1 MLVSDAVVEAGAV
14 VSTVTVSVLAL
25 DCTLPAASVCVKL
38 KMYTPSAS
46 AALLAPSGVHV
57 TALPVPVMLASPP
70 FRVNALP
77 SFVTVT
83 ATVDPLSAVT
93 PSTGATLVT
102 RSPLVPESVL
112 VSDAVVEVGAVL
124 STVNALAELVVVTF
138 PATSVSTIVYVTA
151 PFPVRF
157 ATVPVHEAPLP
168 VRVTVGVPAPLNV
181 TTGATDRLS
190 LDVTLIVTDA
200 LDANGPVP
208 DDPSRNVTALAVGAV
223 LSTVSVDEVPVW
235 VLLSL
240 ESATTTSSLTRT
252 ALALN
257 DVTALLPETV
267 VPDTE
272 ISVPSVSVTA
282 ALVISVVAAVSEY
295 WRSVALCIEG
305 DVPPIVP
312 AKVSVSPS
320 FTDVCV
326 PGAARVGVDE
336 AVARTIPAGTSNPA
350 TSAHAATSLTIPSI
364 TPLPV
369 SAFNAGLS
377 ARLVPDAPCD
387 ESRRWFPQDLCPVAS
402 IHQGLPEISTDPVP
416 ISTGNGQCRF

>member
-1 MLVSDAVVEAGAV
+1 MTAPFPVRFATVPVHEVPLPVR
-14 VSTVTVSVLAL
+14 VTVGV
-25 DCTLPAASVCVKL
+25 PAPL
-38 KMYTPSAS
+38 N
-46 AALLAPSGVHV
+46 V
-57 TALPVPVMLASPP
+57 T
-70 FRVNALP
+70 
-77 SFVTVT
+77 
-83 ATVDPLSAVT
+83 
-93 PSTGATLVT
+93 TGATDRLSPDVT
-102 RSPLVPESVL
+102 LIVTDVPDLNGPLADPFRKVTEL
-112 VSDAVVEVGAVL
+112 TVGAVL
-124 STVNALAELVVVTF
+124 STVNALAEVVVVTF

-157 ATVPVHEAPLP
+157 ATVPVHEVPLP

-235 VLLSL
+235 VLASG
-240 ESATTTSSLTRT
+240 ESRTTTSSLTRT

-267 VPDTE
+267 VPDAE
-272 ISVPSVSVTA
+272 ISVPTVSVTA

-320 FTDVCV
+320 FTAVCV
-326 PGAARVGVDE
+326 PGAVRVGVDE

-350 TSAHAATSLTIPSI
+350 SSAHAATSLTIPSI

-377 ARLVPDAPCD
+377 VRLVPDAPCD
-387 ESRRWFPQDLCPVAS
+387 ESRRSFPQDLCLVAS

>member
-1 MLVSDAVVEAGAV
+1 M
-14 VSTVTVSVLAL
+14 
-25 DCTLPAASVCVKL
+25 
-38 KMYTPSAS
+38 
-46 AALLAPSGVHV
+46 
-57 TALPVPVMLASPP
+57 
-70 FRVNALP
+70 
-77 SFVTVT
+77 
-83 ATVDPLSAVT
+83 
-93 PSTGATLVT
+93 
-102 RSPLVPESVL
+102 
-112 VSDAVVEVGAVL
+112 L

-157 ATVPVHEAPLP
+157 ATVPVHEVPLP
-168 VRVTVGVPAPLNV
+168 PRVTVGVPAPLNV

-235 VLLSL
+235 VLASL
-240 ESATTTSSLTRT
+240 ESRTTTCTLTRT
-252 ALALN
+252 ALTLN
-257 DVTALLPETV
+257 DVTALLPEIV
-267 VPDTE
+267 VPDAE
-272 ISVPSVSVTA
+272 ISVPTVSVIGKPVP
-282 ALVISVVAAVSEY
+282 VISVVAAVSEY

-320 FTDVCV
+320 FTAVCV
-326 PGAARVGVDE
+326 PGAVRVGVDE
-336 AVARTIPAGTSNPA
+336 AVARTIPAGTSNPRS
-350 TSAHAATSLTIPSI
+350 SAHAATSLTNPSI

-377 ARLVPDAPCD
+377 VRLVPDAPCD
-387 ESRRWFPQDLCPVAS
+387 ASRRWFPQHLCLVAG

-416 ISTGNGQCRF
+416 ISTGNGQRQC